1 MGIFGRSKRQQT
13 APSSSASSGQADW
26 ILPKGLGWTVDDVYA
41 LEASGEWSEAL
52 KRWRQ
57 LLAPFQDPVIADKIR
72 DMDSHRHIWLHIGL
86 CARHVGDFDE
96 ALRAYGKAQELAQSA
111 HDVQFALQVLNA
123 TAVAH
128 RNAGRPDRAV
138 EVLREALS
146 SAAAQGDPVLTAAI
160 HDNMAMAY
168 VDQGRLEDALAEES
182 TAFEI
187 LQAQQSADGAEVRA
201 RVQGNLSSI
210 RSQLGLPE

>member
-1 MGIFGRSKRQQT
+1 MGIFGRSKRQQ
-13 APSSSASSGQADW
+13 AASSSSASSGQVEW
-26 ILPKGLGWTVDDVYA
+26 LLPKGLGWTVDDVYA
-41 LEASGEWSEAL
+41 LETRGEWSEAL

-86 CARHVGDFDE
+86 CARHLGDFDE
-96 ALRAYGKAQELAQSA
+96 ALRAYGKAQELARGA
-111 HDVQFALQVLNA
+111 HDVQFELQVLNA

-128 RNAGRPDRAV
+128 RNAGRPDQAL

-146 SAAAQGDPVLTAAI
+146 SAASQGDPILTATI
-160 HDNMAMAY
+160 HDNMALAY

-182 TAFEI
+182 AAFEI
-187 LQAQQSADGAEVRA
+187 LQSQQSAAGADVRA

-210 RSQLGLPE
+210 RRQLGLPE